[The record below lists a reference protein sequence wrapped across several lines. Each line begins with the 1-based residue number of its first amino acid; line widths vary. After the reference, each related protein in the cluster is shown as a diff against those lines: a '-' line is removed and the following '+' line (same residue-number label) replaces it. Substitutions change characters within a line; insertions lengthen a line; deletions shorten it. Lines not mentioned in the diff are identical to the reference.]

1 MNIAQTMVH
10 FQLNGQAAQVAAGT
24 SIAAALYLCGD
35 GVARHSVS
43 GQARAPVCGMGVCQ
57 ECRVLVNGHSQ
68 LACQTLCAP
77 GMVVET
83 GAAA

>member
-1 MNIAQTMVH
+1 MNSAQTMVQ
-10 FQLNGQAAQVAAGT
+10 FQLNGQSSKVPAGT

-35 GVARHSVS
+35 GITRQSVS

-57 ECRVLVNGHSQ
+57 ECRVLVNGQSQ

-77 GMVVET
+77 GMVVQS
-83 GAAA
+83 GDAS

>member
-1 MNIAQTMVH
+1 MTTPHPMVH
-10 FQLNGQAAQVAAGT
+10 FQLNGMAAQVPAGT

-35 GVARHSVS
+35 GIARQSVS

-57 ECRVLVNGHSQ
+57 ECRVLVNGLSL

-77 GMVVET
+77 GMVVQS
-83 GAAA
+83 GDAP